1 MSYYKKALDVLNWV
15 VKQWPNNTKL
25 ILSIINSVNDNQ
37 MLCKKWLVT
46 ELKDVLDCSEV
57 PKNPKI
63 LVMAGWYGLVGDMC
77 RTKLKA
83 EVVVVDKDILCQPV
97 GNKLYPD
104 IKHKFGEIEKW
115 TDFDYDII
123 ICTSCEHIEQSTL
136 NKFIAKKKD
145 KTIVV
150 LQSNNYFTIEDHIN
164 CKGSLREFSNSCK
177 LQIIKEDELI
187 TDGYTRFMIFGL

>member
-57 PKNPKI
+57 PKHPKI

-83 EVVVVDKDILCQPV
+83 
-97 GNKLYPD
+97 
-104 IKHKFGEIEKW
+104 
-115 TDFDYDII
+115 
-123 ICTSCEHIEQSTL
+123 
-136 NKFIAKKKD
+136 
-145 KTIVV
+145 
-150 LQSNNYFTIEDHIN
+150 
-164 CKGSLREFSNSCK
+164 
-177 LQIIKEDELI
+177 
-187 TDGYTRFMIFGL
+187 